1 MLWGLFPA
9 FWPLL
14 DPAAPLEVLAHRV
27 LWTAVLMAVVLTVLR
42 GWGDVRGLGPRGW
55 LATAAAAVFIAV
67 NWGLFVCGV
76 SVGLVVESALGYY
89 MTPLVGVLFG
99 VLVLRERL
107 RPAQWVALGLAAT
120 AVVVIAV
127 GNGTVP
133 WLSMALACSFGIY
146 GLFKATAP
154 LPAAAGLT
162 AEGLVLVVPAAVF
175 LVVLELSGG
184 GTFTGHGPW
193 HLLLMLSAGP
203 ATALPLL
210 LYGAAARRLPLT
222 TLGVLLYV
230 NPTLQFLWGVLV
242 VGQPMA
248 PARWAGSPSSGW
260 RWWCSP
266 STCCDGDA
274 HPRLSPPAPPCSRSA
289 SAAPRSPGT
298 AAAPPARHARG
309 RRTRRRSRG
318 P

>member
-1 MLWGLFPA
+1 MTTARSPERTTPERSERNPAGLTAGVGAYVLWGMFPA

-27 LWTAVLMAVVLTVLR
+27 LWTAVLMSLVLTVLR
-42 GWGDVRGLGPRGW
+42 GWGDVRGLGVRGW

-67 NWGLFVCGV
+67 NWGLFIWGV

-162 AEGLVLVVPAAVF
+162 AEGLVLVVPAAAF
-175 LVVLELSGG
+175 LVVLQLSGG

-210 LYGAAARRLPLT
+210 LYGSAARRLPLT
-222 TLGVLLYV
+222 TLGVLLYI

-242 VGQPMA
+242 VGQTMA
-248 PARWAGSPSSGW
+248 PARWAGFALVW
-260 RWWCSP
+260 LALVVFTVDLLR
-266 STCCDGDA
+266 
-274 HPRLSPPAPPCSRSA
+274 RRRPPAPQPTRS
-289 SAAPRSPGT
+289 T
-298 AAAPPARHARG
+298 V
-309 RRTRRRSRG
+309 
-318 P
+318 